1 MNIFGKILNGIVIFF
16 ASLLCPTFGC
26 TQEELEEMMIKKGY
40 RK

>member
-1 MNIFGKILNGIVIFF
+1 MKIFGKIWNCIIYFL
-16 ASLLCPTFGC
+16 ASLVCPTFGC